1 MAAIDMVFY
10 GASGHGKVII
20 EAWIACGGTVT
31 GILDDN
37 PAIKKLGDHVVSGKY
52 SSDKFPDRPLII
64 SIGDNKVRKT
74 IVEKLHRMY
83 GKVVHPSAIISAS
96 SALDDG
102 SVAMAGVILNAE
114 CLIGKHVI
122 LNTGCVV
129 DHDCRIGDFV
139 HISPNATLC
148 GGVLVGEGT
157 QVGAGATVI
166 PNVKIGKW
174 ATIGAGTVVIE
185 DVPDFALVVGVP
197 GKVKKIRSEF

>member
-37 PAIKKLGDHVVSGKY
+37 PVIKKLGDHLVSGKY
-52 SSDKFPDRPLII
+52 SAEKFPDRPFII

-74 IVEKLHRMY
+74 IAEKLHRKY

-114 CLIGKHVI
+114 CHIGKHVI

-139 HISPNATLC
+139 HISPGATLC
-148 GGVLVGEGT
+148 GGVGVGEGT
-157 QVGAGATVI
+157 HVGAGATVI

-174 ATIGAGTVVIE
+174 TTIGAGTVVIE

-197 GKVKKIRSEF
+197 GKVRRIKTP